1 MNYAGTDQTD
11 SSETITSELFE
22 STDSVNVF
30 LLRGL
35 TRESGHW
42 GQPFIDQLKKSIP
55 NARIFLLYL
64 PGSGKY
70 VNDDASFSISKMVD
84 FMRKDVIQI
93 DSTYS
98 GVNII
103 CATSLGG
110 MVATDWTIRYPNDF
124 QGMILINS
132 SFKKICSLDER
143 VQKGVRMDM
152 IKVMFTKTTEDRERL
167 IVSIN
172 SNHTE
177 KYDSVAKEW
186 VRVQNDR
193 PMKKRNIFKQAI
205 AGMLYSPDGKKPELP
220 LLIVGSKGDRMVC
233 STCVQK
239 THDEFGGT
247 LVWHPDSGHG
257 LPIDEPEWL
266 GEQISNWITTDFS
279 ELTASK
285 N

>member
-152 IKVMFTKTTEDRERL
+152 IKVMFTKTR
-167 IVSIN
+167 
-172 SNHTE
+172 
-177 KYDSVAKEW
+177 
-186 VRVQNDR
+186 
-193 PMKKRNIFKQAI
+193 
-205 AGMLYSPDGKKPELP
+205 
-220 LLIVGSKGDRMVC
+220 GSR
-233 STCVQK
+233 K
-239 THDEFGGT
+239 THR
-247 LVWHPDSGHG
+247 
-257 LPIDEPEWL
+257 ID
-266 GEQISNWITTDFS
+266 
-279 ELTASK
+279 K
-285 N
+285 